1 MEGYRGC
8 SEERPKSN
16 KPQFTLEMMN
26 LVTTPLLGQET
37 QLRDPSLSW
46 AIYVATV
53 HHNPND

>member
-1 MEGYRGC
+1 
-8 SEERPKSN
+8 
-16 KPQFTLEMMN
+16 MMK